1 MAPLCK
7 TWCNYTQLL
16 ELSFSSPHPLLFS
29 FIYPIPPPSPLYSL
43 LSVSLYSSEKILCR
57 RFYCRKPTYPFFSLS
72 LSLSLSRLSLRLF
85 TRRCRIHPVFSLHPR
100 LFILEIF
107 RRSVPV
113 DQKLN
118 PRPSSSLQC
127 DPFNGITRLR
137 RSKLFTTL
145 LADQRRRD
153 LMQHARFMTS

>member
-72 LSLSLSRLSLRLF
+72 LSLSLP
-85 TRRCRIHPVFSLHPR
+85 TFSPSFYSSVSNSSGFFPPPPPLHLGDLPEER
-100 LFILEIF
+100 P
-107 RRSVPV
+107 RRSEVE
-113 DQKLN
+113 
-118 PRPSSSLQC
+118 SSSVL
-127 DPFNGITRLR
+127 IASM
-137 RSKLFTTL
+137 RSF
-145 LADQRRRD
+145 
-153 LMQHARFMTS
+153 